1 MQRAATGVKPEEAS
15 KVKMR
20 MPTRL
25 GNGEGRADGEAI
37 DTRTRLDP
45 PWDGARHAGR
55 VMRVSGGDPSRL
67 GLAAPTPHRRR
78 VGRESERAIRP
89 GRPGNAGGGKG
100 PYFWCALDGAEDR

>member
-1 MQRAATGVKPEEAS
+1 M
-15 KVKMR
+15 KMR

-25 GNGEGRADGEAI
+25 GNGEGRVSGEAI

-45 PWDGARHAGR
+45 PGYGARHVGR
-55 VMRVSGGDPSRL
+55 VMRVSGGDPSRW
-67 GLAAPTPHRRR
+67 GLATPPSHRRR

-89 GRPGNAGGGKG
+89 WRPGNAGGGKG